1 MFHRFLLHNFMMFH
15 SSSVCRSRTRS
26 DQKYQT
32 WYLLNVVIGFLQTPS
47 TLCCWAN
54 MIWSSLKPARDV
66 KRACLLSRSCR
77 LRFMPQHL
85 RVVFM
90 STCAV
95 VWGGYISYV
104 VHRWSW
110 VIPSVR
116 ILKKKITGRWW
127 LDVSWHWP
135 KQAQLACLGKA
146 TCKKQPAVAAVAP
159 HRFPALQCSFSC
171 LLAWDLYVVQRLYS
185 AS

>member
-1 MFHRFLLHNFMMFH
+1 
-15 SSSVCRSRTRS
+15 
-26 DQKYQT
+26 
-32 WYLLNVVIGFLQTPS
+32 
-47 TLCCWAN
+47 
-54 MIWSSLKPARDV
+54 
-66 KRACLLSRSCR
+66 
-77 LRFMPQHL
+77 MPQHL

-135 KQAQLACLGKA
+135 KQAQLAKLGEGN
-146 TCKKQPAVAAVAP
+146 
-159 HRFPALQCSFSC
+159 LQETTSSCCSCPSQISSPPVFFQWFVRLGSLC
-171 LLAWDLYVVQRLYS
+171 CPETVQRFLVARIKPLRLFGMRNLIKRELVVWQNEPKYPLQLTLPETR
-185 AS
+185 